1 MARHQDPERQAS
13 IRRVMHEYK
22 HGELERSRGGKVR
35 NRRQAVAIALS
46 EAGASNQQSS
56 QENRRRR
63 RQTKQ
68 KERTGRTAQAEKE
81 GQGRARRTLRE
92 TKASVAGRGTR
103 RRTGR
108 ASGRTRKE
116 LYQEAAKRNVPGRSR
131 HEQGA
136 VGAHSA
142 SLNSEHTSR
151 QLA

>member
-1 MARHQDPERQAS
+1 MARHQNPEQQATV
-13 IRRVMHEYK
+13 RRVMHEYK

-46 EAGASNQQSS
+46 EAGTSNRQSP

-92 TKASVAGRGTR
+92 TKASVARR
-103 RRTGR
+103 RRTGG
-108 ASGRTRKE
+108 ASGRTRNE

-131 HEQGA
+131 MNKAE
-136 VGAHSA
+136 
-142 SLNSEHTSR
+142 
-151 QLA
+151 LARALRR

>member
-1 MARHQDPERQAS
+1 MARHQDPEQQAS

-68 KERTGRTAQAEKE
+68 KESTGRTAQAEKE
-81 GQGRARRTLRE
+81 GQGRARRTLGE
-92 TKASVAGRGTR
+92 TKASVAR
-103 RRTGR
+103 RRRSRR
-108 ASGRTRKE
+108 ASDRTRKE

-131 HEQGA
+131 MNKA
-136 VGAHSA
+136 
-142 SLNSEHTSR
+142 
-151 QLA
+151 QLARALHH

>member
-1 MARHQDPERQAS
+1 MARHQDPEQQAS

-46 EAGASNQQSS
+46 EAGASNRQTS

-68 KERTGRTAQAEKE
+68 KEHTGRTAQAEKE

-92 TKASVAGRGTR
+92 TKASVAARGSR
-103 RRTGR
+103 RG
-108 ASGRTRKE
+108 ARTRKE

-131 HEQGA
+131 MNKA
-136 VGAHSA
+136 
-142 SLNSEHTSR
+142 
-151 QLA
+151 QLARALNH